1 MNESITI
8 KPPTW
13 FWVVS
18 VLALLWNL
26 MGVGAYLAEA
36 FMTEEVLSA
45 MSEADRGIL
54 EARPAWVTAA
64 FAIAVFSGLL
74 GCIGLL
80 LRKKWAYILLL
91 LSLLGVLAQNTYY
104 FFMSNATEGLS
115 STDLVMT
122 ILVIVISIFLVF
134 FAKAVAKKQWY
145 S

>member
-1 MNESITI
+1 MNENLQV

-45 MSEADRGIL
+45 MSDADRGIL
-54 EARPAWVTAA
+54 EGRPAWVTAA

-80 LRKKWAYILLL
+80 LRKKWAYLLL
-91 LSLLGVLAQNTYY
+91 LSLLGVLAKNTYY
-104 FFMSNATEGLS
+104 FFMSNATDGIS
-115 STDLVMT
+115 STDMVMT
-122 ILVIVISIFLVF
+122 ILVILISIFLVF

-145 S
+145 A